1 MIATNTSEL
10 IKILQD
16 IEQEYKQPIDF
27 EINLDVTVNTTEIDI
42 FNIFH
47 RVHFDKTFKKIQK
60 KNENMD

>member
-16 IEQEYKQPIDF
+16 IEKEYKKSIDF

-42 FNIFH
+42 FNIIH
-47 RVHFDKTFKKIQK
+47 MLHFDKTFKKDTK
-60 KNENMD
+60 EK